1 MQLSCWPRSVLFSI
15 RNEFLRV
22 KDYFQEG
29 PDQPIRADLDTAEL
43 LTKVPLS
50 FNFGNKILILMDYLM
65 PRNLLYLA
73 RGKLMPL

>member
-43 LTKVPLS
+43 LTKVLVHQLWEQVLESDGLS
-50 FNFGNKILILMDYLM
+50 QGGTQS
-65 PRNLLYLA
+65 A
-73 RGKLMPL
+73 C